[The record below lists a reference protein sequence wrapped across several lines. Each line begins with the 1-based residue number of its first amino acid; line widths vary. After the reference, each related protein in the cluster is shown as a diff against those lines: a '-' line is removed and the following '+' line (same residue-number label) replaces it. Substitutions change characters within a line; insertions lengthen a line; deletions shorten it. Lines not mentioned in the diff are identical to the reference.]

1 MYRNIVNRINTPV
14 LALDVKYFNDRN
26 YYDNKICDMVYDYIY
41 VEIKNNL
48 ETIIK
53 EEIIIKYQNKF
64 VKELEIKQK
73 MAMDKVNTIIN
84 DYKELY
90 CTKIKNSLN
99 DKYRNMDMNNVFEI
113 LQDLTDNHLQQENN
127 LNNKINK
134 IKEKLKD
141 INNNNDK
148 ICQLENRLLVVEK
161 DNKELLFQNKKVKNK
176 YMQINNIYK
185 KLQNNCFTKNRSI
198 KKKKNKNKIDSK
210 GKEFSRKILSTLQAK
225 KNEN

>member
-1 MYRNIVNRINTPV
+1 
-14 LALDVKYFNDRN
+14 
-26 YYDNKICDMVYDYIY
+26 
-41 VEIKNNL
+41 
-48 ETIIK
+48 
-53 EEIIIKYQNKF
+53 
-64 VKELEIKQK
+64 
-73 MAMDKVNTIIN
+73 MDKVNTIIN

-113 LQDLTDNHLQQENN
+113 LQDLTDDHLQQENN
-127 LNNKINK
+127 LNNKMNK

-161 DNKELLFQNKKVKNK
+161 NNKELLFQNKKVKDK

-185 KLQNNCFTKNRSI
+185 KLRNNCFTENKSI
-198 KKKKNKNKIDSK
+198 KKRKNYKNKIDNK
-210 GKEFSRKILSTLQAK
+210 EKEFPKKTLGTPQAK
-225 KNEN
+225 KK